1 MIYKKINYV
10 MLPSIFVQAQN
21 PTGITQKQCATN
33 ELHFCKIVAV
43 ITLSSSSFSPGRTLE
58 FQRKKQE
65 IQSCLCFCSACSAML
80 SEQLDC
86 I

>member
-33 ELHFCKIVAV
+33 ELHFCKIVTV
-43 ITLSSSSFSPGRTLE
+43 ITLSSALSPLEEHWSFK
-58 FQRKKQE
+58 QRNKKY
-65 IQSCLCFCSACSAML
+65 SHACAFV
-80 SEQLDC
+80 QHVVQC
-86 I
+86 